1 MVGTPIGNLMDIS
14 RRAIDILTSVDVI
27 AAEDTRVSRKLLS
40 NIGLKK
46 RIISHHRYNEHGSS
60 QGIIGLLK
68 EGKSVAL
75 VSDSGTPCLS
85 DPGAVLVSEARKA
98 KINVL
103 AIPGPSAL
111 TAALSVCGFYS
122 KPMNFYGFL
131 PSRGAAR
138 KMIIAQAA
146 KQTGLQVFF
155 EAPHRLQT
163 TVKDLMAVF
172 GTDRPVAV
180 CKELTKLFERTI
192 ESTLGN
198 FFELIEKAEF
208 DMRGEFVIVIKGL
221 ALEPESGDAEVKKV
235 LKVLLVELALKDAV
249 RIAVQLT
256 GKSRKL
262 VYARALEIREK

>member
-1 MVGTPIGNLMDIS
+1 MALTHGAYLNKRKGSLYVVGTPIGNLMDIS
-14 RRAIDILTSVDVI
+14 RRAIDILTSVDLI

-46 RIISHHRYNEHGSS
+46 RIIAYHRFNEQDSS
-60 QGIIGLLK
+60 QGIISLLK

-75 VSDSGTPCLS
+75 VTDSGTPCLS

-122 KPMNFYGFL
+122 KHMNFHGFL
-131 PSRGAAR
+131 PSKGVAR
-138 KMIIAQAA
+138 KMIIAEAA
-146 KQTGLQVFF
+146 RQSGLQVFF

-163 TVKDLMAVF
+163 TVKDLMEVF

-192 ESTLGN
+192 QTTLGN
-198 FFELIEKAEF
+198 FYELIDNAKF
-208 DMRGEFVIVIKGL
+208 DMRGEF
-221 ALEPESGDAEVKKV
+221 
-235 LKVLLVELALKDAV
+235 
-249 RIAVQLT
+249 
-256 GKSRKL
+256 
-262 VYARALEIREK
+262 